1 MIYVLYCKASSSPNR
16 TQPWQVAHC
25 PRSTKRI
32 DLHSMTGRWNAVVFW
47 KTTGKIRWH
56 LGKRLEIL
64 WKFVCHQR
72 VNQIIILDSLN
83 TDTNTSVSEFLG
95 VCPTNCIQTDILKR
109 LIKQKQNLFEHPRAT
124 CLFPRA
130 LITSHPACASEWCC
144 RHKVVQCMTP
154 ECHFWG
160 SILIF
165 GGKIRLDVPLGDTL
179 LERWVFLYDF
189 FWVSYIT
196 AFSRF
201 LLVWIL
207 DSKRWR
213 SMIGL
218 IVIFLKEYLPVSH
231 VVQYHSNLNL
241 PCLLMILYD

>member
-32 DLHSMTGRWNAVVFW
+32 DLHSMTGRWNA
-47 KTTGKIRWH
+47 TGKKIGDTW
-56 LGKRLEIL
+56 GKRLEIL

-72 VNQIIILDSLN
+72 VCQIKLFGLFKHRYK
-83 TDTNTSVSEFLG
+83 TSVSEFLG

-144 RHKVVQCMTP
+144 RHKVVQFMTP

-189 FWVSYIT
+189 FWVSFIM
-196 AFSRF
+196 AFARF

-218 IVIFLKEYLPVSH
+218 IVIFLKEFLPVSH